1 MSLSSGIGE
10 TCHTRILAQAS
21 CVDSVPLS
29 SLISME
35 PRYCNEI
42 EGEKTL
48 LLMCL
53 INEAESCRKENG
65 ADVH

>member
-35 PRYCNEI
+35 PRYCNEMK
-42 EGEKTL
+42 GEKDIT
-48 LLMCL
+48 
-53 INEAESCRKENG
+53 
-65 ADVH
+65 ADVFNQQSGIM

>member
-35 PRYCNEI
+35 PRYCNEM
-42 EGEKTL
+42 EGKDIT
-48 LLMCL
+48 
-53 INEAESCRKENG
+53 
-65 ADVH
+65 ADVFNQRSGIM